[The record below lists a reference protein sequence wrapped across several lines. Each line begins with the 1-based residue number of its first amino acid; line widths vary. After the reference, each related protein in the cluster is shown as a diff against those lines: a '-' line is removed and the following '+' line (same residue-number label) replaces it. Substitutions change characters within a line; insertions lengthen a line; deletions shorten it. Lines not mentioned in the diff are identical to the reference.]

1 MSLSPGRF
9 ENVEQAEN
17 NALEDV
23 RQRHVFF
30 SGTKNG
36 DVEGDERNL
45 AYWITVGGFSLIC

>member
-36 DVEGDERNL
+36 DVEGDEKNL
-45 AYWITVGGFSLIC
+45 AY